1 LISGLSGV
9 GGAVVGAGATILV
22 ARRSE
27 EAQRRDDHDAAI
39 LAFWTAAAR
48 FASLWNSIAD
58 LLPADANI
66 LEKKLL
72 QGVRISGHTKQLV
85 DRQFV
90 VGDALWEAMGRV
102 RMVATADELD
112 VVNAVEDAVGE
123 WTVGHPMPESFA
135 VALPRLRRL
144 IEGLGPAGA
153 AIRNDGEHLPQHQSR
168 ATTATS
174 TDERRHPIP

>member
-1 LISGLSGV
+1 
-9 GGAVVGAGATILV
+9 
-22 ARRSE
+22 
-27 EAQRRDDHDAAI
+27 
-39 LAFWTAAAR
+39 
-48 FASLWNSIAD
+48 
-58 LLPADANI
+58 
-66 LEKKLL
+66 
-72 QGVRISGHTKQLV
+72 VRISGHTKQLV

-168 ATTATS
+168 ATTAP
-174 TDERRHPIP
+174 DR